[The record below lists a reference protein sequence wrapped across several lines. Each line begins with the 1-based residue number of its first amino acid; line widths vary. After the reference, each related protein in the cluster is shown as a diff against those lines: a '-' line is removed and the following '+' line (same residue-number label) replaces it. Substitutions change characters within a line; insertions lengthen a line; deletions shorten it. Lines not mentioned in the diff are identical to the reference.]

1 MTVSAAVNSFSAPDT
16 TVSPRARQ
24 RREDGFDQQL
34 QSSAPGQMAQA
45 ASGAGVGGSA
55 PGGAG
60 HLLSSDLLRQI
71 QALPGVAAATPT
83 GR

>member
-1 MTVSAAVNSFSAPDT
+1 MTVSPAVNSFSAPDT
-16 TVSPRARQ
+16 TTSPRARQ
-24 RREDGFDQQL
+24 RREDGFDRQL

-45 ASGAGVGGSA
+45 ASGAGAGGVS
-55 PGGAG
+55 GGTG

>member
-1 MTVSAAVNSFSAPDT
+1 MTVSSAINSFFAPDSAGST
-16 TVSPRARQ
+16 RARQ
-24 RREDGFDQQL
+24 HRSDGFDRQL
-34 QSSAPGQMAQA
+34 QSSVPGRVAQA
-45 ASGAGVGGSA
+45 ASRAGAAST
-55 PGGAG
+55 PTGAG